1 MPTFAPRRTSQQVD
15 RVARVE
21 TMMNLPFTL
30 SRNLGEQFQQGI
42 MDSFGLGTVI
52 RNANIPAGNTAPDMG
67 GPLPNPVA
75 SLGRLAQ
82 NVGGMIRQDRPQPSM
97 TEDEYKSSPYYRA
110 EVPFQEGMTEDRAAA
125 LALFYD
131 TRKTREYFGQMRPFS
146 TFVGQLA
153 GQALDPIN
161 YVPVFGPAAETAAV
175 ARMGTIGGRAVLGS
189 VDAAVNT
196 AAFGA
201 LTANLRDQFGD
212 DTSWQAM
219 TSEIAISALIGGA
232 FGGVSGIIANTYRGV
247 RGRADRQAEAKIA
260 DQMTDMRSMREARA
274 ALGQAVGDLAA
285 GRDVS
290 LTPNAAAAV
299 ERIQTAAASAAASAR
314 ALADQT
320 AQIAETARVAITP
333 TGSRVEVRP
342 EVVELDDLVNA
353 TGALQVRNRGTQ
365 ASAAQVE
372 QIATELDP
380 ARLMPSVDA
389 DSGAP
394 IVGEDNVVDSGNGR
408 VMAIRRAAEAYP
420 DRYGAYKKALE
431 GAGYDLT
438 GFRNP
443 VLISRRLT
451 PLSQEARAQFNAEA
465 NAPRAAQMSAVEIAA
480 MDRNAL
486 DGTLDVLDPS
496 PITSAANRAFVQR
509 FLGNLAP
516 SARGALVDGAGNLNA
531 DGARRIE
538 NALVA
543 AAYGDVDLGVL
554 RRFAEATDDN
564 TRTIVGAMSDVAG
577 RWAQMR
583 QEVKA
588 GNISPEFD
596 VTVELTDALRLI
608 GRWREQ
614 AAREGRPVSVV
625 IKEEMGQLD
634 LLSGEVAP
642 ETQVIIAA
650 FYKTNSFTQAAG
662 RDTIADFLR
671 RVVDAAEELGRP
683 QLFGDA
689 GVARMEV
696 LRNAAVNEQGNLFT
710 PVGTVDG
717 IEADGGFS
725 RGTPVAADREGGG
738 QGTGESGRGQADNA
752 DGVEPLALEN
762 LGRVTD
768 DEHEA
773 IEAALERE
781 IRAQSPLTPT
791 EQRAIDDGY
800 AYANGG
806 PEMADLIDRGAVPA
820 PRDLMLYRGASR
832 ADAGGD
838 EWVSLTFSRATAR
851 NFSGGDD
858 ANIASVVIPAGTPV
872 FSPRSG
878 ISGGEVL
885 VRQSDFA
892 AAVSATDGLITPSVG
907 QPVALRDLSPEGQ
920 ARAQADFVA
929 SQPARSLD
937 ELYEV
942 VQSHQD
948 ELGRIGAE
956 LAEQTG
962 ADFRNPGIKKKAT
975 SAEKMARKRYDST
988 SRLTDVVR
996 AGYVVE
1002 TPDQVDT
1009 IIAGLAQRFR
1019 VLDEGWRMTEAGYFD
1034 RKAMVQFEDGTIG
1047 EVQFWHPDL
1056 LKKKDGTGHAL
1067 YEEMRTAT
1075 DPARKMELLDQQR
1088 RVYLE
1093 SLETIGEEWLPIV
1106 DQLLD
1111 EVSED
1116 VARIAGRPASGNMR
1130 SNASAAT
1137 GRPDSMTSANS
1148 TGSQAP
1154 PSVTIA
1160 QALPSDTAAGRPSQ
1174 STSVT
1179 ARSPVLIDGM
1189 PVIVRDMPDADGR
1202 QGTLF
1207 AGSESLLPNDIDD
1220 AARRVAKDESLRDLA
1235 LSHGVDPKTGAF
1247 TEAGDIAQLREE
1259 GRLTPEDE
1267 AELAEADRVFAD
1279 AEAWGRALDAAVRC
1293 IL

>member
-1 MPTFAPRRTSQQVD
+1 MPPFAPPRASQQVD

-21 TMMNLPFTL
+21 AMMNMPFSL

-42 MDSFGLGTVI
+42 LDSFGLGTVL
-52 RNANIPAGNTAPDMG
+52 RNAQIPQGNTAPDMG
-67 GPLPNPVA
+67 GALPNPVA

-82 NVGGMIRQDRPQPSM
+82 NVGGMIRQAPPQPSM
-97 TEDEYKSSPYYRA
+97 TEDEYKSSPYFRE
-110 EVPFQEGMTEDRAAA
+110 EVPFQEGLTEDRAAA
-125 LALFYD
+125 LAVFYD
-131 TRKTREYFGQMRPFS
+131 TRKVREYFGQKRPFS

-161 YVPVFGPAAETAAV
+161 YIPVFGPAAEAAAV
-175 ARMGTIGGRAVLGS
+175 ARMGTIGGRAVLSAG
-189 VDAAVNT
+189 DAAVNT
-196 AAFGA
+196 AAFGL

-232 FGGVSGIIANTYRGV
+232 FGGVSGIISNTV
-247 RGRADRQAEAKIA
+247 QAARGRRDRALEARVA
-260 DQMTDMRSMREARA
+260 SDMTNMQSLREARA
-274 ALGQAVGDLAA
+274 TLGQAVGDIVA
-285 GRDVS
+285 GRDIS
-290 LTPNAAAAV
+290 LTPNAASSI
-299 ERIQTAAASAAASAR
+299 ERIQNAAASAAASVR

-333 TGSRVEVRP
+333 TGSRVEVRT

-353 TGALQVRNRGTQ
+353 TGALQVRNRSNQ

-372 QIATELDP
+372 QIATGLDP

-394 IVGEDNVVDSGNGR
+394 IVGPDNIVDSGNGR

-420 DRYGAYKKALE
+420 ERYGAYKKAIE
-431 GAGYDLT
+431 AQGYDLT

-443 VLISRRLT
+443 VLISRRVT
-451 PLSQEARAQFNAEA
+451 PLSDEARAQFNAEA

-614 AAREGRPVSVV
+614 AAREGRPVAVV

-642 ETQVIIAA
+642 ETQVIITA

-725 RGTPVAADREGGG
+725 RGTPPAADREGGG
-738 QGTGESGRGQADNA
+738 QGTGESGRG
-752 DGVEPLALEN
+752 
-762 LGRVTD
+762 R
-768 DEHEA
+768 
-773 IEAALERE
+773 AA
-781 IRAQSPLTPT
+781 
-791 EQRAIDDGY
+791 
-800 AYANGG
+800 N
-806 PEMADLIDRGAVPA
+806 
-820 PRDLMLYRGASR
+820 
-832 ADAGGD
+832 
-838 EWVSLTFSRATAR
+838 
-851 NFSGGDD
+851 
-858 ANIASVVIPAGTPV
+858 
-872 FSPRSG
+872 
-878 ISGGEVL
+878 
-885 VRQSDFA
+885 
-892 AAVSATDGLITPSVG
+892 DGLTTPSVG
-907 QPVALRDLSPEGQ
+907 QPVVMRDLSPEGQ

-942 VQSHQD
+942 AQSHQD

-962 ADFRNPGIKKKAT
+962 ADFRNPGLKKKAT

-1002 TPDQVDT
+1002 TPDQVDA
-1009 IIAGLAQRFR
+1009 IVAGLAQRFR

-1056 LKKKDGTGHAL
+1056 LRKKDGTGHAL
-1067 YEEMRTAT
+1067 YEEMRTTT
-1075 DPARKMELLDQQR
+1075 DPARKMELLDRQR
-1088 RVYLE
+1088 RMYLE
-1093 SLETIGEEWLPIV
+1093 SLDTIGVEWDEIV

-1116 VARIAGRPASGNMR
+1116 VARLAGRPASGNMR
-1130 SNASAAT
+1130 SNAAAAT

-1179 ARSPVLIDGM
+1179 ARAPAMIDGM
-1189 PVIVRDMPDADGR
+1189 PVVVRDMPDADGR
-1202 QGTLF
+1202 QGALF
-1207 AGSESLLPNDIDD
+1207 AGSESLLPNELDN
-1220 AARRVAKDESLRDLA
+1220 AAGRVGKDESLRDLA

-1259 GRLTPEDE
+1259 GRLSPEDE

-1293 IL
+1293 VI